1 MAAIEND
8 SGLASQVSLFLEELA
23 VEPLET
29 QLASATAG
37 SVFTGGSFSTAGS
50 CGSSISSTSTF
61 SSAG

>member
-1 MAAIEND
+1 MASIED
-8 SGLASQVSLFLEELA
+8 DGAVAGQVSLFLEELA
-23 VEPLET
+23 VEPLES

>member
-1 MAAIEND
+1 MATIED
-8 SGLASQVSLFLEELA
+8 DGPMAGQVNLFLEELA

-50 CGSSISSTSTF
+50 CGSSLSSTSSF